1 MEKFLME
8 KWILDILEENVKR
21 TSDEFFEI
29 QRIRDAF
36 IRVEKFYK
44 SMEDLHQLAI
54 DAFNDV
60 CTGGNPRPTSVEDI
74 EALYHKAF

>member
-21 TSDEFFEI
+21 TSDEFFAI

-44 SMEDLHQLAI
+44 SMEDV
-54 DAFNDV
+54 DAYRKFLK
-60 CTGGNPRPTSVEDI
+60 R
-74 EALYHKAF
+74 K